1 MCKNKFLPKKSWA
14 VFGSAF
20 NPPTLGHLNVLQ
32 KLTAFDRV
40 LLVPSFHHAWA
51 KPMAPFSLRCEWV
64 LDFIDDA
71 KLGNLQLC
79 TDEQHIKGEVGEAV
93 TTWDLLKFLQEKHHD
108 CMLTFVMGPDN
119 LLNFAKF
126 YRAEEILARWSVLT
140 CPEEFA
146 IRSSDLRQKLA
157 NGDNFAH
164 LTTPTVARKLSSS
177 TFLQGNIKK

>member
-1 MCKNKFLPKKSWA
+1 MKQSWA

-40 LLVPSFHHAWA
+40 LLVPSFRHAWA
-51 KPMAPFSLRCEWV
+51 KPMAPFAQRCEWV
-64 LDFIDDA
+64 LDFIEDA

-79 TDEQHIKGEVGEAV
+79 ADEPQIKGEVGEIV
-93 TTWDLLKFLQEKHHD
+93 TTWDLLNFLQEKHQE
-108 CMLTFVMGPDN
+108 CRLTFVIGPDN

-126 YRAEEILARWSVLT
+126 YRAEEILARWSVLA
-140 CPEEFA
+140 CPEELA
-146 IRSSDLRQKLA
+146 IRSSKLRQNMA
-157 NGDNFAH
+157 NGDAFAH

-177 TFLQGNIKK
+177 AFLQGDEKK